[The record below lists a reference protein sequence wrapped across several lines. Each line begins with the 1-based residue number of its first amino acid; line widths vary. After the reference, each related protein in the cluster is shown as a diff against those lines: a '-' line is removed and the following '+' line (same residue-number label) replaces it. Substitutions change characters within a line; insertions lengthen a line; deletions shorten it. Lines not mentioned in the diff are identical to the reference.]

1 MLNWCL
7 QSGSIHSL
15 PYIHDLIYHNNPGS
29 KYYYFVAVIMISI
42 LQMRKLRLKDVQL
55 LAESYTFCN
64 KSRSICLRAHALGHI
79 FAPYEN
85 LV

>member
-1 MLNWCL
+1 MISFITITLEA
-7 QSGSIHSL
+7 SI
-15 PYIHDLIYHNNPGS
+15 IVV
-29 KYYYFVAVIMISI
+29 VAVIMISI

-64 KSRSICLRAHALGHI
+64 KSRSIFLRAHALGHI